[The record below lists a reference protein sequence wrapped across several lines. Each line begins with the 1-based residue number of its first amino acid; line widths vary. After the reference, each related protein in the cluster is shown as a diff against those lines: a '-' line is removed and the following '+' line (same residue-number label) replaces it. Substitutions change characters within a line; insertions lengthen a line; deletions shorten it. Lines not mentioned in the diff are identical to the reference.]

1 MKLRS
6 IKYLVGNGF
15 KNIWLNKL
23 MSIASIGVLVACMSV
38 IGLAVAL
45 SVNVDKVLTDMQQE
59 NVVIVYFDDKNNA
72 VYDFDASN
80 SGTGNA
86 TYNDVDDDDYT
97 IHSHAEAVL
106 LCAKI
111 QELDNIASVKYFTS
125 DDALNSQISEMSDD
139 SSKYLKDLLNSDGHG
154 NPLPSGAEVTFLNL
168 DKFDE
173 TVASIESLEGVA
185 STASMRDIAL
195 KIAMIK
201 KAIGIIG
208 FWIVAILLLISL
220 MIVSNTIRVTMYNRK
235 LEISIMKAVGA
246 TDSFVRLPFM
256 IEGVSIGLLSAGVTV
271 TILYFVYNAV
281 VDVVM
286 KEWEIAA
293 TQIIPFNEFFLP
305 ILGIFAAIG
314 CFAGLFSS
322 AFMINKY
329 LRKEGSEFR
338 AL

>member
-1 MKLRS
+1 MKPRS
-6 IKYLVGNGF
+6 IRYLIGNGF

-45 SVNVDKVLTDMQQE
+45 SINVDNALSKMEQE
-59 NVVIVYFDDKNNA
+59 NVVIVYFDDRNA
-72 VYDFDASN
+72 ALYGN
-80 SGTGNA
+80 SGEGFKNG
-86 TYNDVDDDDYT
+86 TYNDITEDDYK
-97 IHSHAEAVL
+97 IHNTAEAIL
-106 LCAKI
+106 LCAEI
-111 QELDNIASVKYFTS
+111 QELDNIASVKYFSS
-125 DDALNSQISEMSDD
+125 DDALKNQMAQMTEEEAELFTEFLYSDE
-139 SSKYLKDLLNSDGHG
+139 YG
-154 NPLPSGAEVTFLNL
+154 NPLQCGAEVSFINL
-168 DKFDE
+168 DTFDE
-173 TVASIESLEGVA
+173 TLKSIEELDGV
-185 STASMRDIAL
+185 SRTSSMRDLAE
-195 KIAMIK
+195 KITMIK
-201 KAIGIIG
+201 KVIGIIG
-208 FWIVAILLLISL
+208 FWIVAVLLLISL

-281 VDVVM
+281 IDVILR
-286 KEWEIAA
+286 EWEIAA
-293 TQIIPFNEFFLP
+293 STIIPFSEFFLP
-305 ILGIFAAIG
+305 VLGIFAGIG

>member
-1 MKLRS
+1 MKLTS
-6 IKYLVGNGF
+6 VKYLAGNGF

-45 SVNVDKVLTDMQQE
+45 SINIDHALSDLEQQ
-59 NVVIVYFDDKNNA
+59 NVVMVFFNDRNA
-72 VYDFDASN
+72 ALYGENGS
-80 SGTGNA
+80 STEGK
-86 TYNDVDDDDYT
+86 YNDITEDDYK
-97 IHSHAEAVL
+97 IHSFEDAIR
-106 LCAKI
+106 LCAEI
-111 QELDNIASVKYFTS
+111 EGLDNIASVKYFS
-125 DDALNSQISEMSDD
+125 GDDALSNTLGSMTEEQAKYY
-139 SSKYLKDLLNSDGHG
+139 SSLLNSDEYG
-154 NPLPSGAEVTFLNL
+154 NPMSCGAKVTFKSLE
-168 DKFDE
+168 KFDD
-173 TVASIESLEGVA
+173 TLNSIKGLDGVD
-185 STASMRDIAL
+185 STSSTKDIAE
-195 KIAMIK
+195 KITLIK

-208 FWIVAILLLISL
+208 FWIVATLLVISL

-256 IEGVSIGLLSAGVTV
+256 IEGVTIGLLSAAITV
-271 TILYFVYNAV
+271 IVLYFVYNAV
-281 VDVVM
+281 AGTVLSSLDIFTLV
-286 KEWEIAA
+286 
-293 TQIIPFNEFFLP
+293 PFTDFFWK
-305 ILGIFAAIG
+305 IFGIFAAIG

>member
-1 MKLRS
+1 MKLTSVR
-6 IKYLVGNGF
+6 YLVGNGF

-45 SVNVDKVLTDMQQE
+45 SINVDSALDKLEQD
-59 NVVIVYFDDKNNA
+59 NVVMVFFDDRNA
-72 VYDFDASN
+72 ALYGD
-80 SGTGNA
+80 SGTANTEG
-86 TYNDVDDDDYT
+86 TYNEVTEDDYT
-97 IHSHAEAVL
+97 IHSFDDAIR

-111 QELDNIASVKYFTS
+111 EKLDNIASVEYFS
-125 DDALNSQISEMSDD
+125 GDDALVNTMNSMTEEQAKYYQSLLESDE
-139 SSKYLKDLLNSDGHG
+139 YG
-154 NPLPSGAEVTFLNL
+154 NPMSCGAKVSFVSLE
-168 DKFDE
+168 KFDE
-173 TVASIESLEGVA
+173 TLLSIEKLEGVDA
-185 STASMRDIAL
+185 TQSTKDIAE
-195 KIAMIK
+195 KITAIK
-201 KAIGIIG
+201 KGIGIIG

-256 IEGVSIGLLSAGVTV
+256 IEGVTIGLLSAGITTV
-271 TILYFVYNAV
+271 ILYFVYNAV
-281 VDVVM
+281 EDAIKNVLGLVSL
-286 KEWEIAA
+286 
-293 TQIIPFNEFFLP
+293 IPFSEFFW
-305 ILGIFAAIG
+305 IIFGIFAAIG
-314 CFAGLFSS
+314 CFAGLISS

>member
-1 MKLRS
+1 MKLTSVR
-6 IKYLVGNGF
+6 YLISNGF

-45 SVNVDKVLTDMQQE
+45 SLNVDKALGQLEQE
-59 NVVIVYFDDKNNA
+59 NVVKVYFDDRNA
-72 VYDFDASN
+72 ALYSQ
-80 SGTGNA
+80 SGNA
-86 TYNDVDDDDYT
+86 NGETYNNITENDYT
-97 IHSHAEAVL
+97 IHNFTDAIM
-106 LCAKI
+106 LCAEIEK
-111 QELDNIASVKYFTS
+111 LDNISSVEYFS
-125 DDALNSQISEMSDD
+125 GDDALRNQLGTLPEDDVKYYEELLESDE
-139 SSKYLKDLLNSDGHG
+139 YG
-154 NPLPSGAEVTFLNL
+154 NPMQCGAKVKFTDLS
-168 DKFDE
+168 KFDE
-173 TVASIESLEGVA
+173 TLNSINALEGVDHTY
-185 STASMRDIAL
+185 SSKDIAE
-195 KIAMIK
+195 KITVIK

-208 FWIVAILLLISL
+208 FWIIAVLLLISL

-256 IEGVSIGLLSAGVTV
+256 IEGVSIGLLSAAATTV
-271 TILYFVYNAV
+271 ILYFVYNAV
-281 VDVVM
+281 DGVIMNQLGLVSL
-286 KEWEIAA
+286 
-293 TQIIPFNEFFLP
+293 IPFSEFFWM
-305 ILGIFAAIG
+305 IFGIFAIIG